1 MAATATGASLRPAA
15 RSRFKAA
22 NAAPFLV
29 ILFTFSMFLSAALL
43 FVVEPMI
50 GKMMMPLLGGTPAV
64 WNTCLV
70 FFQAVLLAGYLYAH
84 AVLKFTG
91 RRTQVAIHLVLVALP
106 LLITGLLPLHLPA
119 GWEPP
124 AESNPAGWVLL
135 LLLVVVGLPFFALSA
150 TTSIMQRWFA
160 DSGMKDAGDPY
171 FLYAA
176 CNAGSLVGLLAYPL
190 LLEPLLRL
198 HTQSRLWSVAYAVFV
213 ALTAACG
220 LLAWRWR
227 ARDADSENGGREKDG
242 ETRAG
247 VGEPIA
253 WKTRWRWIAQAFIP
267 SSLMLGATS
276 AITADVPAIPL
287 FWVLPLAV
295 YLISFVLVFAKK
307 PVMPR
312 QFVIERLPFLILGAL
327 LPTISQTRFS
337 LPVLLLLY
345 LAVLF
350 GMALVFHGEL
360 AKSRPA
366 VGHLTEFY
374 LCLSVGGVLGGI
386 FNSLI
391 APVVFNTVM
400 ELPLVLIFAALI
412 RPLSVQDS
420 SKGSAVP
427 AKGSAVWARRKDWLL
442 PLALGICMVAVILGL
457 ARTGI
462 KPGHVERTLVF
473 GYSMLWCL
481 SFGKRRLRFTLGLVA
496 LLAASSFYAPYGQT
510 LLAKRSFF
518 GVYRVRNSPDEKFRL
533 LFHGGIVHGTQS
545 LNPNASCEPLSYFA
559 RSGPAGAIFDAA
571 QERMP
576 HGDWAVVGLGAG
588 AMATYLKPGQTL
600 TYYEIDP
607 LVAQIA
613 EDPRYF
619 TYLQGC
625 APAARIVLGDA
636 RLKLRGAPDGHY
648 GLIALDAFS
657 GDSIPMH
664 LMTKEALALY
674 RSKLAPGGIIAFHV
688 SNLYFDLAPTL
699 GNLARDAHMTAF
711 IANDTDVTQAERDA
725 GKLPSIWVVMAEDP
739 ADLRAL
745 TSDTSRAF
753 RWQPLPGRAGPRL
766 WTDDYS
772 NLLGVVK
779 SFTSLD

>member
-1 MAATATGASLRPAA
+1 M
-15 RSRFKAA
+15 
-22 NAAPFLV
+22 NAAPFPLG
-29 ILFTFSMFLSAALL
+29 LFAFSMFLSAALL

-50 GKMMMPLLGGTPAV
+50 GKMMMPLLGGAPAV

-84 AVLKFTG
+84 AALRFLE
-91 RRTQVAIHLVLVALP
+91 RRIQIAIHLVLVSLP
-106 LLITGLLPLHLPA
+106 LLIAGLLPLHLPA

-124 AESNPAGWVLL
+124 TESNPAGWVLL
-135 LLLVVVGLPFFALSA
+135 LLLIVVGLPFFALAA

-160 DSGMKDAGDPY
+160 DSGLKDAGDPY

-176 CNAGSLVGLLAYPL
+176 SNAGSLVGLLAYPL
-190 LLEPLLRL
+190 ILEPLLRL
-198 HTQSRLWSVAYAVFV
+198 HTQSRLWSVAYAVF
-213 ALTAACG
+213 ALFTAACG
-220 LLAWRWR
+220 FLAWRWR
-227 ARDADSENGGREKDG
+227 IRYVDLRSDRRGADEANA
-242 ETRAG
+242 TG
-247 VGEPIA
+247 VAEPIA
-253 WKTRWRWIAQAFIP
+253 WKMRWRWIAQAFVP

-307 PVMPR
+307 PPIPHR
-312 QFVIERLPFLILGAL
+312 FVVERFPFLILGAL
-327 LPTISQTRFS
+327 FPTVSQTRFS
-337 LPVLLLLY
+337 LAVLLVLY
-345 LAVLF
+345 LTVLF
-350 GMALVFHGEL
+350 GLALVFHGEL
-360 AKSRPA
+360 ARSRPA

-374 LCLSVGGVLGGI
+374 LCIAVGGVLGGI

-391 APVVFNTVM
+391 APVVFHTVM

-412 RPLSVQDS
+412 RPVNGQDS
-420 SKGSAVP
+420 SKGSVR
-427 AKGSAVWARRKDWLL
+427 GSGVWAMRKDFLL

-462 KPGHVERTLVF
+462 RPGHVETTLVF

-496 LLAASSFYAPYGQT
+496 LLAASWLYAPFGQT
-510 LLAKRSFF
+510 LIARRSFF
-518 GVYRVRNSPDEKFRL
+518 GVYRVRNSPDKKFRL

-545 LNPNASCEPLSYFA
+545 LNPNASCEPLSYFS
-559 RSGPAGAIFDAA
+559 RSGPAGAIFEAA
-571 QERMP
+571 QAKMP
-576 HGDWAVVGLGAG
+576 HGDWAIVGLGAG
-588 AMATYLKPGQTL
+588 AMASYLQAGQTL

-607 LVAQIA
+607 LVAHIA

-619 TYLQGC
+619 TYLGRC
-625 APAARIVLGDA
+625 APTTRIVLGDA
-636 RLKLRGAPDGHY
+636 RLKLREAPDGRF

-664 LMTKEALALY
+664 LMTREALTLY
-674 RSKLAPGGIIAFHV
+674 RRKLAPGGIIAFHI
-688 SNLYFDLAPTL
+688 SNLYFDLAPTVA
-699 GNLARDAHMTAF
+699 NLAGDAHMAAL
-711 IANDTDVTQAERDA
+711 IANDTGVTQAQRDA
-725 GKLPSIWVVMAEDP
+725 GKLPSIWVVMARAP
-739 ADLRAL
+739 ADLNSL
-745 TSDTSRAF
+745 TADTSRSF
-753 RWQPLPGRAGPRL
+753 RWQPLLGRPDSRL

-779 SFTSLD
+779 SFTRVD